1 MSLTLAS
8 LRARVATEIHDT
20 DSKHGTFDGPQLD
33 QIIANAY
40 LALSAWLPP
49 PHLYVTSAFTIAAN
63 QDLFTLPTAA
73 NATNFVSLTQYA
85 GDIRIRLTN
94 RPMYGN
100 LQRSTVEEIDN
111 LRNLPSPSLSWP
123 ARYCL
128 WEQNEQTV
136 QGRCWP
142 PASVNEPCDL
152 FISLVA
158 DDLRDAADMDA
169 ANVRFSRYGA
179 TALVYR
185 AAALCVQS
193 MDAQALEL
201 RRLNPAI
208 ASTWMQMSERIA
220 YKEAARRHNET
231 AVGRVLRNVS

>member
-1 MSLTLAS
+1 MSITLAV
-8 LRARVATEIHDT
+8 LRARVSSEINDA
-20 DSKHGTFDGPQLD
+20 DAKHGTFDGPQLD
-33 QIIANAY
+33 QKIANAY
-40 LALSAWLPP
+40 LALQSWLPP
-49 PHLYVTSAFTIAAN
+49 PHLYITSAFTIAAAG
-63 QDLFTLPTAA
+63 DTFTLPVAA
-73 NATNFVSLTQYA
+73 NANYVSGTQYA

-100 LQRSTVEEIDN
+100 LHRSTVEEIDA

-123 ARYCL
+123 QRYCL

-142 PASVNEPCDL
+142 PASVAEPCDL
-152 FISLVA
+152 FVSLVA

-185 AAALCVQS
+185 AAALCVAA
-193 MDAQALEL
+193 MDEESLKL
-201 RRLNPAI
+201 RRLSPGVAREWL
-208 ASTWMQMSERIA
+208 AMSERIA
-220 YKEAARRHNET
+220 YKEAARRHNESG
-231 AVGRVLRNVS
+231 VGRIMRNVS